1 MLRCLLA
8 CWGSLQNRR
17 YIFCRLLGVPRQARS
32 EQGAPDTGG
41 GGWRVMPFFP
51 HLTPS
56 RVSGAFRSLR
66 ACLRAPEKLQKKKS
80 ACAGVQLVHAPLI
93 QSILSNKGLLS
104 AVVKCIFFSAVYFN
118 LLTFFFCFCC
128 YNCSC
133 CFCCWVRFGP
143 VDISKCNP
151 KVIP

>member
-17 YIFCRLLGVPRQARS
+17 YIFCRLLGVRRQARS
-32 EQGAPDTGG
+32 EQGAPDTDG

-66 ACLRAPEKLQKKKS
+66 ACLRAPEKLQKKKARVLGS
-80 ACAGVQLVHAPLI
+80 
-93 QSILSNKGLLS
+93 S
-104 AVVKCIFFSAVYFN
+104 
-118 LLTFFFCFCC
+118 
-128 YNCSC
+128 
-133 CFCCWVRFGP
+133 
-143 VDISKCNP
+143 
-151 KVIP
+151 

>member
-8 CWGSLQNRR
+8 CWGSLQNTR
-17 YIFCRLLGVPRQARS
+17 YIFCRLLGVRRQARS

-41 GGWRVMPFFP
+41 GRRRVMRFFP

-66 ACLRAPEKLQKKKS
+66 ACLRAPEKLQKKS

-104 AVVKCIFFSAVYFN
+104 AVVKCIFLVLFILIYWLVFLF
-118 LLTFFFCFCC
+118 LLLQLKLLLLLLGSLWARW
-128 YNCSC
+128 Y
-133 CFCCWVRFGP
+133 
-143 VDISKCNP
+143 IQM
-151 KVIP
+151 

>member
-17 YIFCRLLGVPRQARS
+17 YIFCRLLGVRRQARS

-41 GGWRVMPFFP
+41 GRRRVMRFFP

-66 ACLRAPEKLQKKKS
+66 ACLRAPEKLQKKS

-104 AVVKCIFFSAVYFN
+104 AVVKCIFLVLFILIYWLIFLF
-118 LLTFFFCFCC
+118 LLLQLKLLLLLLGSLWARW
-128 YNCSC
+128 Y
-133 CFCCWVRFGP
+133 
-143 VDISKCNP
+143 IQM
-151 KVIP
+151 

>member
-17 YIFCRLLGVPRQARS
+17 YIFCRLLGVRRQARS

-41 GGWRVMPFFP
+41 GRRRVMRFFP

-66 ACLRAPEKLQKKKS
+66 ACLRAPEKLQKKS

-93 QSILSNKGLLS
+93 QSILSNKGLSS
-104 AVVKCIFFSAVYFN
+104 AVVKCIFLVLFILIYWLVFLF
-118 LLTFFFCFCC
+118 LLLQLKLLLLLLGSLWARW
-128 YNCSC
+128 Y
-133 CFCCWVRFGP
+133 
-143 VDISKCNP
+143 IQM
-151 KVIP
+151 